1 MDFSLLWIQIWLL
14 LFCKR
19 SFETPNFSWHLI
31 HAMKSVLKPRMFPGS
46 TPRSL
51 TFPPWAVD
59 QPALVARGVLCVCI
73 VRAYI
78 LYIDICICMYIYL
91 IYIFCPM
98 LVLCF
103 GRTTSFSGIK
113 FDTSFWSGG
122 GLVVLISIPKLQ
134 RISSFRVVYALRQDG
149 RDQRTRG
156 QNRNAQKS
164 KMTIKIRTEKKT
176 CIMNHH
182 TYKIYKDCTD
192 DIIILKNIEYQY
204 NFLVISLRSHLSS
217 WPSKELDI
225 PWYSCQATHSSAAAA
240 VWFCIV
246 LT

>member
-78 LYIDICICMYIYL
+78 LYIYICICMYIYIYL

-103 GRTTSFSGIK
+103 GKKTPVS
-113 FDTSFWSGG
+113 
-122 GLVVLISIPKLQ
+122 VA
-134 RISSFRVVYALRQDG
+134 SSSTLLFGRVVDLLHARTDG
-149 RDQRTRG
+149 ARG
-156 QNRNAQKS
+156 PDKISEMPKNKNDHQN
-164 KMTIKIRTEKKT
+164 
-176 CIMNHH
+176 
-182 TYKIYKDCTD
+182 
-192 DIIILKNIEYQY
+192 
-204 NFLVISLRSHLSS
+204 
-217 WPSKELDI
+217 
-225 PWYSCQATHSSAAAA
+225 
-240 VWFCIV
+240 
-246 LT
+246 